1 MDSFLIACLLL
12 SGCIISVYAVV
23 VKCVLP
29 RCYPF
34 EEIDDKC
41 AEPEYQTGL
50 AAARQE
56 QKLRASESDNPLNDD
71 DTPREV
77 KMAAVRLSVEFT
89 RSIKEASQQEGRRS
103 SLEVERLS
111 ASHAAAVKSLVEDLR
126 SSQSSSSSA
135 SSAVS
140 TTNDGSR
147 DPHRENQGPAA
158 QAAQATQAEQG
169 SASDL
174 VNAQFLTE
182 NFGRNSVQFV

>member
-12 SGCIISVYAVV
+12 SGCIISVYAFV

-169 SASDL
+169 SASGL